1 MVKLIASFSSLSTD
15 DLKKTKK
22 FYSEILGFKLE
33 DEKMGLRYSLPGGGT
48 LFIYPKE
55 NHKPAT
61 FTVLNVIVSDIDSS
75 VDELLSM
82 GVTFE
87 IYEGFKQDQ
96 KGIARDPSGKSAHAI
111 AWFKDPANNI
121 LSVIQEH

>member
-1 MVKLIASFSSLSTD
+1 MIKVHASFSSISTD
-15 DLKKTKK
+15 NLDKAKK
-22 FYSEILGFKLE
+22 FYSDTLGLKLE
-33 DEKMGLRYSLPGGGT
+33 DDKMGLRYSLPGGGI
-48 LFIYPKE
+48 LFIYPKQH
-55 NHKPAT
+55 HKPAT
-61 FTVLNVIVSDIDSS
+61 FTVLNLVVNDVEST

-96 KGIARDPSGKSAHAI
+96 KGIARDPSGKSAPAI
-111 AWFKDPANNI
+111 AWFKDTAGNI

>member
-1 MVKLIASFSSLSTD
+1 MIKVQDSFSSISTN
-15 DLKKTKK
+15 DLEKAKK
-22 FYSEILGFKLE
+22 FYSEILGLKIE

-61 FTVLNVIVSDIDSS
+61 FTVLNLIVSDIDSS

-87 IYEGFKQDQ
+87 IYEGFKQDK
-96 KGIARDPSGKSAHAI
+96 KGIARDPSGKSAPAI

-121 LSVIQEH
+121 LSVIQGH